1 MLDFLL
7 PAKRQKVLAP
17 LIPPVAGTSKP
28 PMALLDSAIVT
39 LPEALAR
46 EDLEWKA

>member
-7 PAKRQKVLAP
+7 PAKRQKVLVP
-17 LIPPVAGTSKP
+17 LMPPVVRTSKP
-28 PMALLDSAIVT
+28 PMALLEQAIMT